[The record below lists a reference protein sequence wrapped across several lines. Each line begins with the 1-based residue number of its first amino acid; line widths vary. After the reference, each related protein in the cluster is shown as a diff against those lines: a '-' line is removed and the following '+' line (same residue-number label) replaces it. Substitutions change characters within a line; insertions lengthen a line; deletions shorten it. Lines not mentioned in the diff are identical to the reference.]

1 LPLQR
6 SAQVGVLTD
15 LSYVQLLGDGVA
27 SLDVGFP
34 MRGSHST
41 VECCDISDLEALV
54 HLLDATLD
62 HIPPGMRLDRC

>member
-1 LPLQR
+1 
-6 SAQVGVLTD
+6 
-15 LSYVQLLGDGVA
+15 VA